1 MSGGGGS
8 LVEGLIGDD
17 ISDDSLLDLMADGL
31 MGFVEDEVVNGAS
44 SQQTETATG
53 NPSTCTGNSS
63 RKRSAANGKKKKAAA
78 SFPTESFEYITTDQ
92 INEHDVL
99 CGRGAGIVNNPGNA
113 HFRTLVVPR
122 RDEYMASGNEKARKD
137 AIARSICQHIR
148 TELVPAGRFLKRA
161 TPAQAFGWGFVGEE
175 AAADVWVPVDEK
187 TMLDRAKQS
196 LREKDVKYVDKIKK
210 GQHHLKRT
218 KDKAGRAGGGT
229 TAGSP
234 SVASSASSHSKASA
248 DPIVSSSIT
257 NAIGTLAM
265 SDIDAPSSSASS
277 SHPFDVPQQQVHQQQ
292 VLFASQP
299 EHVQQHALNYGSNG
313 RGGGSQVQM
322 SAQPYQVPQQQ
333 PVMAAAI
340 HSPESPAPSH
350 TSASPDTFAMG
361 SKGLISVKDWISA
374 EMILAMS
381 LHGSQ
386 VQEADRYYQLKAVRL
401 ALALL
406 ETVSL
411 YHQNSMA
418 FGGSTVNSGTL
429 RVTVTDDVIADA
441 HSLTSTSY
449 NVAITGA
456 TVQLPLSSSTFDEDV
471 KVDLA
476 NVGAV
481 LYELFSGVPP
491 FQNQEDAELFDALA
505 AAVMTE
511 GDESSAGPSK
521 RRRERTLSSLR
532 DLGLPVAIDAL
543 VMELMGTAED
553 SVVKDQKQLGD
564 FIGDVQRMVD
574 DPDRCL
580 FDIED
585 ESPEARYKWGQEGYR
600 LEFPQDTLYGRDAEM
615 GILSLVRQDYSE
627 GRSGRGG
634 DCIWLLWHRQ
644 DEPHMSA
651 AATND

>member
-1 MSGGGGS
+1 
-8 LVEGLIGDD
+8 
-17 ISDDSLLDLMADGL
+17 
-31 MGFVEDEVVNGAS
+31 
-44 SQQTETATG
+44 
-53 NPSTCTGNSS
+53 
-63 RKRSAANGKKKKAAA
+63 
-78 SFPTESFEYITTDQ
+78 
-92 INEHDVL
+92 
-99 CGRGAGIVNNPGNA
+99 
-113 HFRTLVVPR
+113 
-122 RDEYMASGNEKARKD
+122 
-137 AIARSICQHIR
+137 
-148 TELVPAGRFLKRA
+148 
-161 TPAQAFGWGFVGEE
+161 
-175 AAADVWVPVDEK
+175 
-187 TMLDRAKQS
+187 
-196 LREKDVKYVDKIKK
+196 
-210 GQHHLKRT
+210 
-218 KDKAGRAGGGT
+218 
-229 TAGSP
+229 
-234 SVASSASSHSKASA
+234 
-248 DPIVSSSIT
+248 
-257 NAIGTLAM
+257 
-265 SDIDAPSSSASS
+265 
-277 SHPFDVPQQQVHQQQ
+277 
-292 VLFASQP
+292 
-299 EHVQQHALNYGSNG
+299 
-313 RGGGSQVQM
+313 M

-361 SKGLISVKDWISA
+361 SKGSISVKDWISA
-374 EMILAMS
+374 EMIRAMS

-429 RVTVTDDVIADA
+429 RVTVTDDVIVDA

-651 AATND
+651 AATKIENRGFFISAKFDKLRQAKPLSAIANALGAFCLDLISRRQDQSDTYDSICASVRPIIDDGGGSDPIFELIPNLGKIFPKESQEGANRQSRRASNEAAQDIGEVDKNALNRFMFFFRKFFHAIASPSHPVVLFIDDLQWADAMSLDLIRSIVCESDAHSFLFVGSYRSNEVGQDHPLVSYLGQIRTAGVPLLTIELSSMDRASINALISDTLKLSPLMTRPLADAVYTKTSGNCLFVIELLSDLHRQGLLRYSVSSRRWEWDDKAIVALDIQANVVDLMRRKLLRLGATEMWRRQRAPDRPAPP